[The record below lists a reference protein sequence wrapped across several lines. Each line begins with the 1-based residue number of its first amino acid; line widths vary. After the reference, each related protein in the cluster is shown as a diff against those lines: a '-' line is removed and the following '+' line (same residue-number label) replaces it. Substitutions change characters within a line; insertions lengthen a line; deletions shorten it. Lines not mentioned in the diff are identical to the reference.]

1 LPKRKDN
8 PLTPKNNENE
18 DIKNARKA
26 FLISN
31 VLGISRGMK
40 GYGIKP
46 AASAEA
52 GKTVTKK
59 PKRD

>member
-8 PLTPKNNENE
+8 PPTSKNNENE
-18 DIKNARKA
+18 DKNARKA

-46 AASAEA
+46 SASAEA
-52 GKTVTKK
+52 DKAVTKK
-59 PKRD
+59 PKHD